1 MVATTS
7 EKNGQKI
14 EMQLVL
20 SSGSGLVVLIPNVQ
34 ESVYYKSFRLVKKK
48 KKKKR
53 VCLLDSPSH

>member
-48 KKKKR
+48 KKKES
-53 VCLLDSPSH
+53 VY